1 MNWSD
6 IPRNP
11 SQKTLRQF
19 AAIWLLVFLGLGAI
33 RWRAG
38 HTTAAAVLGILAL
51 IIGLPGLNYPSWVRP
66 VFVGWLVLGFPIGW
80 AISQLLLGV
89 LYYAV
94 FMPLGLAFRFLGR
107 DSLRRKRLPTEQ
119 SYWNEKSTPPNA
131 SSYFRQY

>member
-19 AAIWLLVFLGLGAI
+19 AAIWLLVFLGLGVI

-51 IIGLPGLNYPSWVRP
+51 IIGLPGLSYPSWVRP

-107 DSLRRKRLPTEQ
+107 DILRRKRLPTGQ
-119 SYWNEKSTPPNA
+119 SYWNEKSKPPTA